1 MSHSD
6 MSRVRDL
13 IGGATSVT
21 VLTGAG
27 ISTDSGIPD
36 YRGPDGAWTKDPD
49 SAKYV
54 DIDHYVNDPDIR
66 RRAWI
71 RRGEHPAWTVE
82 PNDAHRALV
91 RLEGAGRLRGL
102 ITQNI
107 DGLHQKAGSAADK
120 VLELHG
126 NLFGVVCLQCDDVTT
141 MRAALD
147 RVGAGEPDPACLRCG
162 GMLKSTTIF
171 FGQNLDST
179 VLRASAEAA
188 ADCEVFIAVG
198 TSLTV
203 HPAAGLVGV
212 AVEAGAQ
219 VVICNAQATPYDSV
233 AHTVIREPIGQ
244 SLPAII
250 P

>member
-13 IGGATSVT
+13 IDGATSVT

-27 ISTDSGIPD
+27 ISTESGIPD

-54 DIDHYVNDPDIR
+54 DIDFYVNDPDIR

-71 RRGEHPAWTVE
+71 RRSEHPAWTVE
-82 PNDAHRALV
+82 PNDAHHALV
-91 RLEGAGRLRGL
+91 RLEAAGRLRGL

-141 MRAALD
+141 MRSALD
-147 RVGAGEPDPACLRCG
+147 RVAAGEPDPACLQCG

-171 FGQNLDST
+171 FGQNLDPT

-188 ADCEVFIAVG
+188 ADCEVFVAIG

-244 SLPAII
+244 ALPAII